1 MAAFYFVRY
10 YTEPGQPPR
19 GSRSFL
25 SLKAVRSYA
34 RRVLYAHPNWVAQI
48 VRHHVGGGQVVVEE
62 VR

>member
-1 MAAFYFVRY
+1 MAAFYFVKWS
-10 YTEPGQPPR
+10 EPGQPPR
-19 GSRSFL
+19 DSRLFL

-34 RRVLYAHPNWVAQI
+34 RRAQDAHPSWLAQI